1 MATGAQIVTS
11 VTIINSLLGYNG
23 VSLTDYSTSAL
34 TTIAAGSK
42 LEIGGAFFHW
52 ATAETPVA
60 SSWTAIATA
69 STAYLKCTPSGS
81 AGTQIS
87 TARWSSVTPVWS
99 TAKQGWYASAASIA
113 RVVASAYKTS
123 ATQQDK
129 KRLLLGKQAFGI
141 DERTTIHADGAIDS
155 DTTISSDGVL
165 TGGGGVVAGTGNAT
179 VLKTI
184 INIGDW
190 NMDAT
195 ASVDIAHNL
204 TFSKIRSI
212 KVIVRNDNDT
222 SYTPLD
228 YWSPVGSKV
237 SGSFYADATN
247 ITCVRTASEH
257 FDNNNYDSTSY
268 NRGWITIEYVP

>member
-87 TARWSSVTPVWS
+87 TARWTADVPVWS
-99 TAKQGWYASAASIA
+99 TSKQGWYASAASVA

-141 DERTTIHADGAIDS
+141 DERLTIHADGAIDS
-155 DTTISSDGVL
+155 DSTITADG
-165 TGGGGVVAGTGNAT
+165 GIVAGAGNAT
-179 VLKTI
+179 LLKKVV
-184 INIGDW
+184 NIGDW
-190 NMDAT
+190 DMDANPE
-195 ASVDIAHNL
+195 VNIAHGL
-204 TFSKIRSI
+204 TFSKIRSVSGLI
-212 KVIVRNDNDT
+212 RNDADNKYYQIP
-222 SYTPLD
+222 SPKYTD
-228 YWSPVGSKV
+228 GTGDEMGVWVASV
-237 SGSFYADATN
+237 DATN
-247 ITCVRTASEH
+247 VILHREG
-257 FDNNNYDSTSY
+257 TSQWDDTNFNATSF
-268 NRGWITIEYVP
+268 NRGWVIIEYTP